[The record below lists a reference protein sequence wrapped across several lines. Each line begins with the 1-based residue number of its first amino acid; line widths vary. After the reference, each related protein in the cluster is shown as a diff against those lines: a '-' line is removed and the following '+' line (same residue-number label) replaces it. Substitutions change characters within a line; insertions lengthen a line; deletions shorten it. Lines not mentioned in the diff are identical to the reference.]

1 MIWRSS
7 ALSEYLREMG
17 REFDEAM
24 DTADDPTCLPT
35 YVRNGCACT
44 YDDLITQTPN
54 DQTDK
59 AADIRTLLD
68 FAEGVGARPIR
79 INLEDPK
86 VIVRQ
91 TDGSRWEIT
100 TKQGEI
106 RCLNKPIPTYC
117 QHQDRPSM
125 AL

>member
-17 REFDEAM
+17 RKFDEAM

-35 YVRNGCACT
+35 YTRNGKTCT
-44 YDDLITQTPN
+44 YDDLITQTPD

-86 VIVRQ
+86 VIAKQ

-106 RCLNKPIPTYC
+106 RCLNKPIP
-117 QHQDRPSM
+117 QHGQQPDNPTT